1 MMTSIPFGKKIAA
14 VAFAALAMGAGLTMT
29 AGEAEARRHAG
40 RRGVLMAVELI
51 VYRPKTFC
59 QLIPSDLV
67 DFETLEKVDPGRDL
81 WCKLTMAR
89 NLKRHRFWR
98 AVLSE
103 VAASHMHYALA
114 GVEALHDWIKMRLGL
129 VDITLYHDGSSRV
142 VPRST
147 AFNAMD
153 ETEFRAYLDRAL
165 QLIESEIM
173 PGISIQDLIR
183 HAEQKS
189 GEKL

>member
-1 MMTSIPFGKKIAA
+1 M
-14 VAFAALAMGAGLTMT
+14 
-29 AGEAEARRHAG
+29 
-40 RRGVLMAVELI
+40 
-51 VYRPKTFC
+51 YRPKGFT
-59 QLIPSDLV
+59 QLIPSDLA
-67 DFETLEKVDPGRDL
+67 DFETLEKLDPGRDV
-81 WCKLTMAR
+81 WVKLTQAR
-89 NLKRHRFWR
+89 NLRRHRFWR

-114 GVEALHDWIKMRLGL
+114 GVDALHDWIKMRLGL

-165 QLIESEIM
+165 LLIETEIM
-173 PGISIQDLIR
+173 PGININDLIR
-183 HAEQKS
+183 HGEEKS
-189 GEKL
+189 GEKFR